1 MKHFSKLATT
11 AALSLGSLA
20 IALPVSA
27 AGYNITSSYLNGLPV
42 CAAPSEQPVAVA
54 GGCKYDPG
62 AGTSYYLGTGDYT
75 LGEDLTLDGKSL
87 VFDGASSF
95 NLNGKTISD
104 GGTVNY
110 EGTVQVRSGTLA
122 LSDGTISGRTNI
134 SGGNVTISGL
144 TNTDATT
151 ISGGTVTINSG
162 AFSANMGTSAIYAWK
177 DANITINGGTFTSAQ
192 DKGIEVAWDDD
203 NFNFTGTLRING
215 GTFTG
220 NTHGLIVGDPSQITN
235 ITLAGGTF
243 KYTGTNDTFGAI
255 GISSLDAITTSSL
268 NGLLA
273 SGYSYSDATA
283 NVASEYAIYNAVL
296 TNHSVTIV
304 GGSTPDPESGSTD
317 DSSSTTSV
325 ESTESVGTP
334 DSGRVTSEGG
344 SATASVLATVGAA
357 TAITSAA
364 YLAKKHF
371 AKKNAQDNKKVL
383 NQQKHP
389 HLWVFLV

>member
-27 AGYNITSSYLNGLPV
+27 AGYNITSSYLNGLPD
-42 CAAPSEQPVAVA
+42 CAVSSGQPVAVA
-54 GGCKYDPG
+54 GGCKYDSLG
-62 AGTSYYLGTGDYT
+62 AGTSYYLGAGDYT
-75 LGEDLTLDGKSL
+75 LGENLTFADTQSL

-95 NLNGKTISD
+95 DLNGKTISD
-104 GGTVNY
+104 DGTVNY
-110 EGTVQVRSGTLA
+110 VGTVQVKSGTLA
-122 LSDGTISGRTNI
+122 LSGGTISGLTNI

-144 TNTDATT
+144 TNTGTT
-151 ISGGTVTINSG
+151 SISGGTVTINSG
-162 AFSANMGTSAIYAWK
+162 TFSANMESAIYAFK
-177 DANITINGGTFTSAQ
+177 NANITINGGTFTSAQ
-192 DKGIEVAWDDD
+192 DKGIEAVHWGDD
-203 NFNFTGTLRING
+203 NYDFTGALRING

-220 NTHGLIVGDPSQITN
+220 NTHGLLVGDPSQITN

-255 GISSLDAITTSSL
+255 GITSTDAIAASSL

-273 SGYSYSDATA
+273 SGYSYSDVTA
-283 NVASEYAIYNAVL
+283 DVASEYAIYTAVL

-317 DSSSTTSV
+317 DSTDSSSSTTSV

-344 SATASVLATVGAA
+344 SATASALATVGAA

-371 AKKNAQDNKKVL
+371 AKKNA
-383 NQQKHP
+383 
-389 HLWVFLV
+389 

>member
-27 AGYNITSSYLNGLPV
+27 AGYNITSSYLTGLPD
-42 CAAPSEQPVAVA
+42 CAVSSGQPVAVA
-54 GGCKYDPG
+54 GGCKYDDALG
-62 AGTSYYLGTGDYT
+62 IMGTSYYLGAGDYT
-75 LGEDLTLDGKSL
+75 LGEDLTLDGTKSL

-104 GGTVNY
+104 GGTTNY
-110 EGTVQVRSGTLA
+110 VGTVQVKSGTIA
-122 LSDGTISGRTNI
+122 LSGGTISGTTSI
-134 SGGNVTISGL
+134 FFGGNATISNL
-144 TNTDATT
+144 TSTDSTR
-151 ISGGTVTINSG
+151 IFGTATINSG
-162 AFSANMGTSAIYAWK
+162 TFSANMESAIYAFK
-177 DANITINGGTFTSAQ
+177 NANITINGGTFTSAQ
-192 DKGIEVAWDDD
+192 DKGIEAVHWGDDD
-203 NFNFTGTLRING
+203 YDFTGTLRING

-220 NTHGLIVGDPSQITN
+220 NTHGLLVGDPSQVTN

-255 GISSLDAITTSSL
+255 GITSEDAIAASSL

-317 DSSSTTSV
+317 DSTDSSSSTTSV

-344 SATASVLATVGAA
+344 SATASALATVGAA

-371 AKKNAQDNKKVL
+371 AKKNA
-383 NQQKHP
+383 
-389 HLWVFLV
+389 